1 MSLSKSMSEVGT
13 EVLEEVDKSGES
25 EIDVE
30 ELEIEE
36 VGVKEGE
43 LGEVEVD
50 CTLSIF

>member
-1 MSLSKSMSEVGT
+1 MSLSRSMSEVGT

-36 VGVKEGE
+36 VEE
-43 LGEVEVD
+43 LELVVEVD